1 MGGFIGFRVLRSSH
15 MLIYLVN
22 SFVQANQLRDIC
34 WERIFLCCNCKIKLL
49 YDMHHIF
56 ACWHGTLLCIIDH
69 VQIMLSKCIFQKKT
83 KTKNIDQTLFSHL
96 DLLKEHDKTMMHYTR
111 MKNLL
116 ARSSSSQFLCSV
128 HVQYSC

>member
-1 MGGFIGFRVLRSSH
+1 

-56 ACWHGTLLCIIDH
+56 ACRRCTLLYIIDH
-69 VQIMLSKCIFQKKT
+69 VKIMLSKAFFRRKQKT
-83 KTKNIDQTLFSHL
+83 KILIRH
-96 DLLKEHDKTMMHYTR
+96 
-111 MKNLL
+111 
-116 ARSSSSQFLCSV
+116 
-128 HVQYSC
+128 